1 MSKANKKKTLVIG
14 ASTRPYRYSHTA
26 VNQLI
31 AYGHPVVA
39 IGLRPG
45 KIGETD
51 ILTGFPEA
59 EHIHTVTMYVGQTH
73 QPQYYAYILETICP
87 KRIIFN
93 PGTENETFMA
103 LARQQGVE
111 VVQNCTL
118 MMLTYGLY

>member
-1 MSKANKKKTLVIG
+1 VSKANKKKTLVIG

-26 VNQLI
+26 VNQLN
-31 AYGHPVVA
+31 AYGHQVVA

-51 ILTGFPEA
+51 ILTGFPPL
-59 EHIHTVTMYVGQTH
+59 EHIHTITMYVGPAN
-73 QPQYYAYILETICP
+73 QPQYYAYILKTICP

-93 PGTENETFMA
+93 PGTENDTLMEQ
-103 LARQQGVE
+103 ARQQGIE
-111 VVQNCTL
+111 VVLNCTL

>member
-1 MSKANKKKTLVIG
+1 MTLLNKKKTLVIG

-26 VNQLI
+26 VNQLN

-45 KIGETD
+45 RIGQTE
-51 ILTGFPEA
+51 ILTGFPEVD
-59 EHIHTVTMYVGQTH
+59 HVHTVTMYVGLAN
-73 QPQYYAYILETICP
+73 QPQYYEYLLETVCP

-93 PGTENETFMA
+93 PGTENETLME
-103 LARQQGVE
+103 LARKQDIE

-118 MMLTYGLY
+118 MMLTYGMY